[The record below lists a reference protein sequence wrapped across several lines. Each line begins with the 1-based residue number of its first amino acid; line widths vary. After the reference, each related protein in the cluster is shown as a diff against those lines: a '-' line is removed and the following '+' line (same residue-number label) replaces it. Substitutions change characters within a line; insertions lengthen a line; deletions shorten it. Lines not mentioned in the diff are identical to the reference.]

1 MLAGYLL
8 INLVFG
14 NILSRASWGVGWG
27 FPHWWYFCRYFLGM
41 VVRTGGY
48 AAFRAVD
55 NIVKI
60 ALEQTAGGQ
69 SIAVLLRISIKSD
82 GLRRGRQGYRA
93 FRMHPRWLWRHQT
106 ACGCFP

>member
-1 MLAGYLL
+1 
-8 INLVFG
+8 
-14 NILSRASWGVGWG
+14 
-27 FPHWWYFCRYFLGM
+27 M

-55 NIVKI
+55 NYCKI

-69 SIAVLLRISIKSD
+69 SIAVLLSDLIKSD

-93 FRMHPRWLWRHQT
+93 FRIASRWLWRHQT

>member
-14 NILSRASWGVGWG
+14 KFWSRASWDVGWG
-27 FPHWWYFCRYFLGM
+27 FPHWWYFFVDFLGM

-48 AAFRAVD
+48 AAFRAVTI
-55 NIVKI
+55 IVKI

-69 SIAVLLRISIKSD
+69 SIAVL
-82 GLRRGRQGYRA
+82 
-93 FRMHPRWLWRHQT
+93 
-106 ACGCFP
+106 